1 MAKNLVSTL
10 SIGIASIQRELVNS
24 TRRMISVNVKPPQPQ
39 RLPEKNSP
47 RVVIFERLAQLPH
60 KPQSVL
66 IDRWLPY
73 TQQKRKIIYQPP
85 PPDPVCHVSRNAII
99 QWGTPTVVI
108 KRRIKNL
115 GVIHAEPS
123 EYVSKYGASLKT
135 FYQLPQFAK
144 DNFCIP
150 NTIYHPFSTLEASMT
165 SLMKQAIRISTATP
179 ISTVSSPMS
188 KLIIKENN

>member
-10 SIGIASIQRELVNS
+10 SIGIASIQKELANS
-24 TRRMISVNVKPPQPQ
+24 TRRMISVNVKPPQPH
-39 RLPEKNSP
+39 RLPETTAP
-47 RVVIFERLAQLPH
+47 RVVILERLAKLPQ
-60 KPQSVL
+60 KPQSAL

-85 PPDPVCHVSRNAII
+85 PPDPFCRVSRNAII
-99 QWGTPTVVI
+99 QWQTPKIVI

-123 EYVSKYGASLKT
+123 EYVSKYGNSLKT
-135 FYQLPQFAK
+135 FYQLPQFAR
-144 DNFCIP
+144 DTFLIP
-150 NTIYHPFSTLEASMT
+150 NTIYHPFTTLETSMT
-165 SLMKQAIRISTATP
+165 SLMKQAIRISSATP